1 MSIRSDGA
9 FPALIDRPLFDAAHA
24 IIKARSFRLSDAE
37 LLEALCDLRERNGL
51 LSGLIIDEAEG
62 MPSSSAYR
70 SRFGS
75 LLRAYQL
82 VGYVPRRDYRYIEI
96 NRALRLLYPKVIS
109 NVIDGFRSTGCN
121 LVQNSVTDLFTIN
134 GEISLSVIIV
144 RCRQTQAGSYRWRL
158 RFDTGL
164 RSDITVAVRMDA
176 QNHATLD
183 YYLLPAIDIASTK
196 LKLVEDNG
204 LAVDGYRFGSCLENS
219 L

>member
-1 MSIRSDGA
+1 
-9 FPALIDRPLFDAAHA
+9 
-24 IIKARSFRLSDAE
+24 LSDTE
-37 LLEALCDLRERNGL
+37 LLEALRDLHESNGL

-96 NRALRLLYPKVIS
+96 NRALRSLYPKVVS
-109 NVIDGFRSTGCN
+109 DVIDGFRSTGCD
-121 LVQNSVTDLFTIN
+121 LVRDHVTDLITIN

-158 RFDTGL
+158 RFDAGL
-164 RSDITVAVRMDA
+164 QPDITVAVRMDA
-176 QNHATLD
+176 QNHAALD

-196 LKLVEDNG
+196 LKLAEDNG
-204 LAVDGYRFGSCLENS
+204 LAVDSYRFDSLET
-219 L
+219 LYDFVRPVPILEAA